1 MSEERFVALKKSDW
15 LIILVLTLL
24 PIFIKAVYSFAPATD
39 ICFQIKQLVEDKEV
53 VEQIEYSQTKTMV
66 IHGKIGD
73 MLLEFDKE
81 KGVRVASSTCPCQV
95 CVNYGWTKNE
105 TLVCVPNAVLIQPVF
120 NNSKSLLDQVDAVSR

>member
-15 LIILVLTLL
+15 LIILVLALL
-24 PIFIKAVYSFAPATD
+24 PIFIKAVYSLAPATD
-39 ICFQIKQLVEDKEV
+39 IYFQIIQLVKDKEV
-53 VEQIEYSQTKTMV
+53 VERIEYSQTKTKV

-120 NNSKSLLDQVDAVSR
+120 NNSKSSHDQVDAVSR

>member
-15 LIILVLTLL
+15 LIILVLALL
-24 PIFIKAVYSFAPATD
+24 PIFIKAVYYFAPATD

-53 VEQIEYSQTKTMV
+53 VEQIEYSQTKTKV

-105 TLVCVPNAVLIQPVF
+105 TLVCVPNAVLIQPISGENESTSNKF
-120 NNSKSLLDQVDAVSR
+120 DAISR

>member
-24 PIFIKAVYSFAPATD
+24 PIFIEAVYSFAPATD

>member
-39 ICFQIKQLVEDKEV
+39 ICFQIKQLVKDKEV
-53 VEQIEYSQTKTMV
+53 VEQVDYSQTKTKV

-120 NNSKSLLDQVDAVSR
+120 NNSKSSHDQVDAVSR